1 VRIEPLTSLARSLVE
16 TAIRL
21 VIFTVPVAL
30 VATWCGVPPT
40 WQSAAFIAFCIVW
53 SGVVFAEKVE
63 EANQTA
69 LPAAETPK
77 RTVGLLTPADVAFE
91 ARKSTREPARDNSNS
106 I

>member
-1 VRIEPLTSLARSLVE
+1 VE

-21 VIFTVPVAL
+21 VIFTVPVAF

-40 WQSAAFIAFCIVW
+40 WQSAAFMAFCIIW

-69 LPAAETPK
+69 RPAAETPK
-77 RTVGLLTPADVAFE
+77 RTVGLLTRAEVAFE
-91 ARKSTREPARDNSNS
+91 ARKSTREQARDNSNS

>member
-1 VRIEPLTSLARSLVE
+1 VRIEPLISLARSLVE

-40 WQSAAFIAFCIVW
+40 WQSAAFMAFCIIW
-53 SGVVFAEKVE
+53 SGVVFAAKVE
-63 EANQTA
+63 EANQNA
-69 LPAAETPK
+69 RPAAETPK
-77 RTVGLLTPADVAFE
+77 PTVGPLTPAEVAFE
-91 ARKSTREPARDNSNS
+91 TRKSTPARDNSNS